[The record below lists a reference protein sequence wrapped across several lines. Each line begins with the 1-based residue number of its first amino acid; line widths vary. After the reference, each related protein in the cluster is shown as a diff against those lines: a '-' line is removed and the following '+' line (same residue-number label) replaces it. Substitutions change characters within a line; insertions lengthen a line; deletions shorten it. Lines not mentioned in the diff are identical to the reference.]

1 MFQNRRASLVLAVAL
16 TAAAAQQASAESRA
30 WTAAKKALPANL
42 LGVGGINFGPIKSS
56 QLFQQLLPMAMAS
69 QPDAQAKLDAFKAEC
84 GFDPMTAFD
93 SAVIGM
99 VGEDKGAIVVALN
112 GTQQKDIDACITKMA
127 KANGKAAT
135 ISKAGAL
142 TKYAGLG
149 KDFYLKWL
157 STDSFAIAT
166 APDDK
171 ALLTKLTG
179 GGIAGDKALKT
190 ALATVNTDAAVWGAG
205 HKTQDLPDI
214 HAKMTGLYGS
224 ADVKSGTI
232 SAELHAQLDSAKAA
246 TDAAAQA
253 NQQLSAVKSS
263 GGLPPALAGA
273 LGSVAVKAAGSEVV
287 VTGSIAEKDVMNI
300 LMSFGGMMQGGG
312 AGAKPAP
319 APAPTT
325 PPAKSSGGGLKPH

>member
-1 MFQNRRASLVLAVAL
+1 V
-16 TAAAAQQASAESRA
+16 
-30 WTAAKKALPANL
+30 
-42 LGVGGINFGPIKSS
+42 
-56 QLFQQLLPMAMAS
+56 
-69 QPDAQAKLDAFKAEC
+69 KLDAFKAEC

-99 VGEDKGAIVVALN
+99 VGEDKGAIVVALS
-112 GTQQKDIDACITKMA
+112 GTHQKDIDACITKMA
-127 KANGKAAT
+127 KANGKSAS

-157 STDSFAIAT
+157 SSDSFAIAT
-166 APDDK
+166 SPEDK
-171 ALLTKLTG
+171 ALLVKLTG

-190 ALATVNTDAAVWGAG
+190 ALGTVNTDAAVWGAG

-224 ADVKSGTI
+224 ADVKAGTI
-232 SAELHAQLDSAKAA
+232 SAEIHAQLDSAKAA

-263 GGLPPALAGA
+263 GSLPPAIAGA
-273 LGSVAVKAAGSEVV
+273 LGSVVIKAAGSEVV
-287 VTGSIAEKDVMNI
+287 VSGAVAEKDVMNL
-300 LMSFGGMMQGGG
+300 LMSFASVKQG
-312 AGAKPAP
+312 PS
-319 APAPTT
+319 TT
-325 PPAKSSGGGLKPH
+325 PSPRTTAQPPKATGSGIKPH